1 MDPVRKAR
9 QDKSGK
15 QPGDPVKATQVLVQI
30 IEAPNPPTHLL
41 LGDDAL
47 KFVREKLESLS
58 SEFATLEN
66 VTRSTDFAKSQ

>member
-15 QPGDPVKATQVLVQI
+15 QPGDPAKAAQALMQI
-30 IEAPNPPTHLL
+30 VEAPNPPTHLL

-47 KFVREKLESLS
+47 TFVREKLQCLNT
-58 SEFATLEN
+58 EFAVWEN
-66 VTRSTDFAKSQ
+66 VTRSTDFA